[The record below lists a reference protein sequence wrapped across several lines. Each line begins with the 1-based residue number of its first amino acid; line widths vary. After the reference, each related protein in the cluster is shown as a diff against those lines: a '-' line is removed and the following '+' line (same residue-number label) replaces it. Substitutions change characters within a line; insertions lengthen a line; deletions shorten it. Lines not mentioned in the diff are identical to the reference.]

1 MNRLISASAGSG
13 KTYELTTQYLRLL
26 HSRHQEVVS
35 GNQPSLQIESLLAAT
50 FTRKAAA
57 EIFDRVLKRLADAA
71 LHETKLM
78 DLREALGEPTLSAET
93 CQNILLH
100 LCQNLHL
107 VRVGTLDSFFQRL
120 CKVYW
125 QEAGLSSEMRMTSLD
140 SPRCLALQKEALQAV
155 LDEMADPKEADAM
168 FQALTKQKASSSVVP
183 SLLTL
188 LQSIPESVGNAEP
201 KHWKILDVPECP
213 VQDDI
218 DAAVESIR
226 MAMPLFRLQSWK
238 TAAAADLEKFY
249 RGEWEDFWNKGLSHS
264 STKKPPTYGNA
275 PDEISDQVIANYAVL
290 RESARH
296 ELFADLKARTL
307 ATQDLYTKYSEKF
320 IEGRKAEGIVLFSET
335 PALLTKIIGNAAE
348 TARRLDSPVQHLL
361 LDEFQ
366 DTSDPQWGLLKGFA
380 QQAAISPGSVF
391 VVGDAKQAIFGW
403 RGGRAEIFKR
413 LELDIQMMMK
423 RETREKSYR
432 SSEVVLDVVN
442 KVFQDIATNEALIN
456 HTQTAEL
463 WAAYFNPHE
472 AAGEK
477 HGFFEM
483 CVSPVPPDPQVAA
496 PADDDG
502 EEEEAEDDG
511 KDWNAA
517 GASYHLVQCA
527 ARIAG
532 EIGRMPPGMSAGVLV
547 RTNKTLA
554 QMTDLLWALGVAVS
568 SEGVGKIVDDPAVE
582 LLLSGLL
589 LADHPGHSAAAWHVT
604 SSPLAEALGLTR
616 GEILSPEKATG
627 VAASIRRQ
635 VLIEGYAGLL
645 ARWAS
650 LVAPFG
656 MDRTARR
663 LEQVLEMAAGFDA
676 LPPMRSSEFVR
687 AVRESTAENPGT
699 APVRVLT
706 INRAKGLEFDA
717 VFLPDLEWKTRAS
730 DKTCLVKRA
739 SVKAISGGASPIE
752 AVYARPNATLQRLDP
767 ELLAL
772 SQIEEADEV
781 TGMLCLLYVAMTRA
795 KHALHLYVAPHK
807 IKQNGTPQQPGL
819 KPAAILRA
827 AFCGSAAHP
836 NQGTEWTSLSKWGQA
851 DWYGAEGEVIG
862 GAPTAALLPARP
874 TLRFRASE
882 GGRRGSPAQAPTH
895 GGTMERAVDLLRLK

>member
-125 QEAGLSSEMRMTSLD
+125 QEAGLSSKMRMTSLD

-502 EEEEAEDDG
+502 EEEEVEDDG
-511 KDWNAA
+511 KNWNAA

-532 EIGRMPPGMSAGVLV
+532 EIGRMPPGMSVGVLV

-554 QMTDLLWALGVAVS
+554 QMTDLLRSRDVQVS
-568 SEGVGKIVDDPAVE
+568 SEGIGKIADDPSVE
-582 LLLSGLL
+582 VLLSGLL
-589 LADHPGHSAAAWHVT
+589 LADHPGHSAAAFHVGN
-604 SSPLAEALGLTR
+604 SPLAEVLGIEPVDYTNSTKTAQ
-616 GEILSPEKATG
+616 I
-627 VAASIRRQ
+627 AASIRRRI
-635 VLIEGYAGLL
+635 LSEGYSGVL
-645 ARWAS
+645 AHWAAS
-650 LVAPFG
+650 LAPYG
-656 MDRTARR
+656 PERTARR
-663 LEQVLEMAAGFDA
+663 LEQILEMASAFDS
-676 LPPMRSSEFVR
+676 LPPMRPSEFVR
-687 AVRESTAENPGT
+687 AVRESNAENPGT
-699 APVRVLT
+699 APVRVMT
-706 INRAKGLEFDA
+706 INRSKGLEFDA
-717 VFLPDLEWKTRAS
+717 VFLPDLEWKTRVS
-730 DKTCLVKRA
+730 DKACLVESA
-739 SVKAISGGASPIE
+739 SVEEISGDGLTVKAI
-752 AVYARPNATLQRLDP
+752 YARPNKTLQQLVP

-772 SQIEEADEV
+772 SQIGEADEV

-807 IKQNGTPQQPGL
+807 INQNGAPRQPGL

-827 AFCGSAAHP
+827 A
-836 NQGTEWTSLSKWGQA
+836 L
-851 DWYGAEGEVIG
+851 AEGPADPRQGSDWTILRQKGVSDWPG
-862 GAPTAALLPARP
+862 NVAAPNSAPAPLPPSRP
-874 TLRFRASE
+874 VPQFRESD
-882 GGRRGSPAQAPTH
+882 GLRRGSPAH
-895 GGTMERAVDLLRLK
+895 GREGAAQTAADLLRLE

>member
-125 QEAGLSSEMRMTSLD
+125 QETGLSSEMRMTSLD

-275 PDEISDQVIANYAVL
+275 LDEIPDQVIANYAVL

-532 EIGRMPPGMSAGVLV
+532 EIGRMPPGMSVGVLV

-554 QMTDLLWALGVAVS
+554 QMTDLLRSRDVQVS
-568 SEGVGKIVDDPAVE
+568 SEGIGKIADDPSVE
-582 LLLSGLL
+582 VLLSGLL
-589 LADHPGHSAAAWHVT
+589 LADHPGHSAAAFHVGN
-604 SSPLAEALGLTR
+604 SPLAEVLGMEPVDYTNSTKTAQ
-616 GEILSPEKATG
+616 I
-627 VAASIRRQ
+627 AASIRRRI
-635 VLIEGYAGLL
+635 LSEGYSGVLAHWAALL
-645 ARWAS
+645 A
-650 LVAPFG
+650 PYG
-656 MDRTARR
+656 PGRTARR
-663 LEQVLEMAAGFDA
+663 LEQILEMASAFDS
-676 LPPMRSSEFVR
+676 LPPMRPSEFVR
-687 AVRESTAENPGT
+687 AVRESNAENPGT
-699 APVRVLT
+699 APVRVMT
-706 INRAKGLEFDA
+706 INRSKGLEFDA
-717 VFLPDLEWKTRAS
+717 VFLPDLEWKTRVS
-730 DKTCLVKRA
+730 DKACLVESA
-739 SVKAISGGASPIE
+739 SVEEISGDGLTVKAI
-752 AVYARPNATLQRLDP
+752 YARPNKTLRQLVP

-807 IKQNGTPQQPGL
+807 INQNGAPRQPGL

-827 AFCGSAAHP
+827 A
-836 NQGTEWTSLSKWGQA
+836 L
-851 DWYGAEGEVIG
+851 AEGPADPRQGSDWTILRQKGVSDWPG
-862 GAPTAALLPARP
+862 NVAAPSSAPASLPPSRP
-874 TLRFRASE
+874 VPQFRESD
-882 GGRRGSPAQAPTH
+882 GLRRGSPAH
-895 GGTMERAVDLLRLK
+895 GREGAAQTAADLLRLE